1 MRPYPLSQELRQAIE
16 RLFAEPAMAYETLGA
31 DRAASDGWYEPGCD
45 ATTLPARR
53 ASLLRAK
60 LEKYIQQMAQEH
72 EEMGSPEAS
81 DTLRMQAIGLLIA
94 LRELSLHFP
103 ELQEAVSGKR

>member
-16 RLFAEPAMAYETLGA
+16 RLFVEPAMAYATLGA
-31 DRAASDGWYEPGCD
+31 DRAEPDDWYEPAFD
-45 ATTLPARR
+45 ASVPAAHR

-103 ELQEAVSGKR
+103 ELQEV